1 MSVCR
6 PRLSGAHVFIPSS
19 KSFLWLWLLVS
30 LACLLCGRPALA
42 QQLPGD
48 VDTPVT
54 VTGILHVVHGD
65 DFDHHRSQFLY
76 HLKKF
81 QTKKRFRLHFL
92 YPHTAHGSEIVVAAA
107 GGTSPTTAVPASA
120 STMSGEQKT
129 LVLVAN
135 FSNATVSCSAANVR
149 DTLCTDPNTYSI
161 DDLYQESSYGQ
172 LWFTGDVYGPYGLDH
187 GVGHLRALSIT
198 RQRHWLTSHFI
209 ATRQEGLCQV
219 F

>member
-1 MSVCR
+1 M
-6 PRLSGAHVFIPSS
+6 
-19 KSFLWLWLLVS
+19 S
-30 LACLLCGRPALA
+30 LACLLCWRPALA
-42 QQLPGD
+42 QQPPED

-81 QTKKRFRLHFL
+81 QTKERFRLHFL

-135 FSNATVSCSAANVR
+135 FSTATVGCSAANVR
-149 DTLCTDPNTYSI
+149 DTLFTAPNTYSI

-172 LWFTGDVYGPYGLDH
+172 LWFTGDVYGPYHINYSTTSPCDYYAWANAAEAAATAN
-187 GVGHLRALSIT
+187 GVNLSQYM
-198 RQRHWLTSHFI
+198 R
-209 ATRQEGLCQV
+209 
-219 F
+219 